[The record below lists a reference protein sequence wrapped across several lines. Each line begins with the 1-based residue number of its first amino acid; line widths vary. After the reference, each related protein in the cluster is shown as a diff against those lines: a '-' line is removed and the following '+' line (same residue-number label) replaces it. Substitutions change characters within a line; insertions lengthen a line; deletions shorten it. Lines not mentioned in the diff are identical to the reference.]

1 MVLYGLSLKIEEL
14 KDMKKNI
21 IAIVALLAVCLQV
34 SAYNQVR
41 LFINDGIQDQK
52 LKERM
57 ERAVSVVITEI
68 NRSHEGNF
76 SKLDLPE
83 TYITK
88 DARQELNKL
97 WENEHFRCVEDEVVE
112 PGLTTRNG
120 YQVRGIPLIVN
131 AAEGKE
137 ELGYQEAVI
146 NFDKDGVITS
156 IYYTINPELYSQLR
170 MNQMGDSRYEVTEL
184 KDRMMILD
192 YVEHFR
198 TAYNQKDLRFLRQ
211 VFSDDAL
218 IITGKVIKVRKSE
231 VHPGGSKVIYT
242 TQTKQQYLENLG
254 RAFKAAN
261 YIKVTFDNVV
271 IVEHPTIK
279 GIYGVTVHQRWN
291 TNRYSDEGYVFMV
304 WDFRNPDEPQ
314 IHVRTWQPEY
324 VDKDKGQKLNPN
336 DVFTLGDFDL

>member
-1 MVLYGLSLKIEEL
+1 
-14 KDMKKNI
+14 MKKNI
-21 IAIVALLAVCLQV
+21 FAIIALLAVCLQV

-41 LFINDGIQDQK
+41 LFINDGIHDLQ
-52 LKERM
+52 LKQRM

-76 SKLDLPE
+76 NKLDLPE
-83 TYITK
+83 AYITK

-112 PGLTTRNG
+112 RCLTSRTG

-170 MNQMGDSRYEVTEL
+170 MNQMGDNRFEVTDL

-198 TAYNQKDLRFLRQ
+198 TSYNQKDLKFLRQ
-211 VFSDDAL
+211 VFSEDAL
-218 IITGKVIKVRKSE
+218 IITGRVVKVRKSE
-231 VHPGGSKVIYT
+231 VVPSGKKVIYT
-242 TQTKQQYLENLG
+242 SQTKQQYLDNLA
-254 RAFKAAN
+254 RAFKSN
-261 YIKVTFDNVV
+261 SYIKVSFDNVV

-291 TNRYSDEGYVFMV
+291 AARYSDEGYVFMV
-304 WDFRNPDEPQ
+304 WDFRNPDAPQ
-314 IHVRTWQPEY
+314 IHVRTWQPDY
-324 VDKDKGQKLNPN
+324 IDKEHGQKLNPN
-336 DVFTLGDFDL
+336 DVFSLGDFDL

>member
-1 MVLYGLSLKIEEL
+1 MKRLLLSLAF
-14 KDMKKNI
+14 I
-21 IAIVALLAVCLQV
+21 ICHLTMSL
-34 SAYNQVR
+34 AYNQVR
-41 LFINDGIQDQK
+41 LVINSGIDSK
-52 LKERM
+52 PMLKQRM
-57 ERAVSVVITEI
+57 ERAVSVVMTEA
-68 NRSHEGNF
+68 NRSHEANLR
-76 SKLDLPE
+76 KLELPE
-83 TYITK
+83 AYITCEAK
-88 DARQELNKL
+88 QELNKL

-112 PGLTTRNG
+112 RCLTTRNG

-131 AAEGKE
+131 AALGDD

-146 NFDKDGVITS
+146 NFDKDGLITS

-170 MNQMGDSRYEVTEL
+170 INQMGDKRHEVTDL
-184 KDRMMILD
+184 RDRMMILD

-231 VHPGGSKVIYT
+231 VYPGGPKVVYT
-242 TQTKQQYLENLG
+242 TQTKQQYLDNLG
-254 RAFKAAN
+254 RAFKASK

-279 GIYGVTVHQRWN
+279 GIYGVTVHQRWS

-314 IHVRTWQPEY
+314 IHVRTWQPEF
-324 VDKDKGQKLNPN
+324 VDKEKGQKLNPN

>member
-1 MVLYGLSLKIEEL
+1 
-14 KDMKKNI
+14 MKKLSI
-21 IAIVALLAVCLQV
+21 TIVALLTICLQAP
-34 SAYNQVR
+34 AYNQVR
-41 LFINDGIQDQK
+41 LVINDGIQDQQ
-52 LKERM
+52 LKQRM
-57 ERAVSVVITEI
+57 EHAVSVVITEI
-68 NRSHEGNF
+68 NRSQEANL
-76 SKLDLPE
+76 SKLNLSE
-83 TYITK
+83 VYISR
-88 DARQELNKL
+88 DARQELNML
-97 WENEHFRCVEDEVVE
+97 WENEHFRCVEDELVE
-112 PGLTTRNG
+112 RCLTSRDG

-131 AAEGKE
+131 SAQGNE
-137 ELGYQEAVI
+137 ELGYQEAVL
-146 NFDKDGVITS
+146 NFDKDGTITS
-156 IYYTINPELYSQLR
+156 FYYTINPELYSQLR
-170 MNQMGDSRYEVTEL
+170 MDQMKDSRYEVTDL

-211 VFSDDAL
+211 VFSEDAL

-231 VHPGGSKVIYT
+231 VAPAGTKVIYT

-261 YIKVTFDNVV
+261 YIKVSFDNVV
-271 IVEHPTIK
+271 IVEHPTIN

-304 WDFRNPDEPQ
+304 WDFRKPDEPQ
-314 IHVRTWQPEY
+314 IHVRTWQPEF

>member
-1 MVLYGLSLKIEEL
+1 
-14 KDMKKNI
+14 MKKNI
-21 IAIVALLAVCLQV
+21 LAIVALLAICLQA

-41 LFINDGIQDQK
+41 LVINGGIQDQQ
-52 LKERM
+52 LKQRM

-68 NRSHEGNF
+68 NRSHESNL
-76 SKLDLPE
+76 SKLNLPE
-83 TYITK
+83 NYITK
-88 DARQELNKL
+88 DARLELNKL
-97 WENEHFRCVEDEVVE
+97 WENEHFRCVEEEVVE
-112 PGLTTRNG
+112 RCLTSRAG

-131 AAEGKE
+131 AAQDNE

-170 MNQMGDSRYEVTEL
+170 MNQMADKRYEVTDL
-184 KDRMMILD
+184 RDRMMILD

-231 VHPGGSKVIYT
+231 VHPEGSKVIYT
-242 TQTKQQYLENLG
+242 TQTKQQYLDNLG
-254 RAFKAAN
+254 RAFKASS

-314 IHVRTWQPEY
+314 IHVRTWQPEF
-324 VDKDKGQKLNPN
+324 VDKDKGQRLNPN

>member
-1 MVLYGLSLKIEEL
+1 
-14 KDMKKNI
+14 MKKSFVVI
-21 IAIVALLAVCLQV
+21 LALLANCLQA

-41 LFINDGIQDQK
+41 LVINEGIQDLQ
-52 LKERM
+52 LKQRM

-68 NRSHEGNF
+68 NRSHEGNL
-76 SKLDLPE
+76 SKLNLPE
-83 TYITK
+83 NYITK
-88 DARQELNKL
+88 DARQDLNKL
-97 WENEHFRCVEDEVVE
+97 WENEHFRCVEEEVVE
-112 PGLTTRNG
+112 RGLTTHTG

-131 AAEGKE
+131 SAQDNE

-146 NFDKDGVITS
+146 NFDKGGVITS

-170 MNQMGDSRYEVTEL
+170 MNQMGDKRYEVTDL

-198 TAYNQKDLRFLRQ
+198 TSYNQKDLQFLRQ

-242 TQTKQQYLENLG
+242 TQTKRQYLDNLS

-314 IHVRTWQPEY
+314 IHVRTWQPEF